1 MHLGNE
7 LPQKPLNFEEVQ
19 YILRTVKDIRIIS
32 KDLSLGD
39 FILLLPSEKS
49 FWYATITLRS
59 SKLCYC
65 EQHHIT
71 LMWSFTFMEN
81 NIFSRY
87 KKGSP
92 GFPIQRYYIFKTIS
106 VECRLFEKCQ
116 TWINWNHC
124 SFIFY
129 PFQSTFAWHFF
140 WLYSQIVHTAL
151 SLDNSEMVGL

>member
-1 MHLGNE
+1 MKNIEITHQTVKYLILHLGNE

-71 LMWSFTFMEN
+71 LM
-81 NIFSRY
+81 
-87 KKGSP
+87 
-92 GFPIQRYYIFKTIS
+92 
-106 VECRLFEKCQ
+106 
-116 TWINWNHC
+116 
-124 SFIFY
+124 
-129 PFQSTFAWHFF
+129 
-140 WLYSQIVHTAL
+140 
-151 SLDNSEMVGL
+151 